1 MFLRHTDALQVSDY
15 RELIIENVS
24 FVSRL
29 LQGKAMICKKAEQ
42 VMPR

>member
-29 LQGKAMICKKAEQ
+29 LQGKAIF
-42 VMPR
+42 VRRLNR